1 VTSSPLGAALAVRRQ
16 STGYTN
22 RQVWLV
28 LTFALLGTLLDGAE
42 LNIIGYPLTYISHT
56 LAVSTKSLVEV
67 TTLQGFASIAGGL
80 IFGWIGDVI
89 GRKRTYVICV
99 VSFGVAAI
107 LGGFAGSYGIL
118 LLTRLLAGIGMGGL
132 FGLGYSMFTECWE
145 VRNRG
150 TVGGVIQSMYFVGE
164 IITEGVIF
172 GCLSLFG
179 HAEGWRDG
187 YVILGAVSL
196 VVAAL
201 AVVLLPESEQ
211 WRAYQARM
219 RAGDLPPEQ
228 RRGAVPLFDLFR
240 RKTARGTVLFVVIAT
255 CMFLTTNSMIV
266 YLSTFLMSVE
276 HLTLGRSSLIVLF
289 GYVVTAVSYVIT
301 GRFSDRVSRRWA
313 FVSACAF
320 GTVGFAWFLALVVSH
335 ADHVSAAY
343 WTSPAFWAL
352 MMCAGA
358 ASGFGVLGVWL
369 SEFLPTRLRST
380 GSNFAYYG
388 GRGLGAGVYPLFA
401 LDIAGSVPMALALG
415 IAGPVLGGLAAL
427 VAPDRSGR
435 EISAVE

>member
-1 VTSSPLGAALAVRRQ
+1 MARAPLGSTLAVRRQ

-22 RQVWLV
+22 RQIWLV
-28 LTFALLGTLLDGAE
+28 LSFALLGTLLDGAE

-80 IFGWIGDVI
+80 IFGWVGDVV
-89 GRKRTYVICV
+89 GRKKTYVMCV
-99 VSFGVAAI
+99 VSFGAAAI
-107 LGGFAGSYGIL
+107 LGGLAGTFESL
-118 LLTRLLAGIGMGGL
+118 LLTRLLAGVGMGGL

-164 IITEGVIF
+164 IVTEGVIF
-172 GCLSLFG
+172 GCLKLFG
-179 HAEGWRDG
+179 DTDGWRDG

-196 VVAAL
+196 VVAGL
-201 AVVLLPESEQ
+201 AVLLLPESEQ
-211 WRAYQARM
+211 WRAYQARV

-240 RKTARGTVLFVVIAT
+240 RKMAWGTVVFVVIAT

-266 YLSTFLMSVE
+266 YLSTFLMKVQ
-276 HLTLGRSSLIVLF
+276 HLALGRTSLIVLC
-289 GYVVTAVSYVIT
+289 GYVVTATSYVVT

-320 GTVGFAWFLALVVSH
+320 GTIGFAWFLALVASH
-335 ADHVSAAY
+335 ADHVAAAF
-343 WTSPAFWAL
+343 WTSPTFWAL
-352 MMCAGA
+352 MMCAAA

-415 IAGPVLGGLAAL
+415 IVGPVLGGVAGL
-427 VAPDRSGR
+427 VAPDHSGR

>member
-1 VTSSPLGAALAVRRQ
+1 MASSPLGTTFAVRRR
-16 STGYTN
+16 STGYSN

-42 LNIIGYPLTYISHT
+42 LNVIGYPLTYISHT
-56 LAVSTKSLVEV
+56 LDVSTKSLVEV
-67 TTLQGFASIAGGL
+67 TTLQGFASIAGGI
-80 IFGWIGDVI
+80 IFGWVGDI
-89 GRKRTYVICV
+89 AGRKRTYVICV
-99 VSFGVAAI
+99 VSFGAAVI
-107 LGGFAGSYGIL
+107 LGGLAGSYEIF

-145 VRNRG
+145 VKNRG

-164 IITEGVIF
+164 IVTEGVIF
-172 GCLSLFG
+172 GCLNLFG
-179 HAEGWRDG
+179 DTEGWRDG
-187 YVILGAVSL
+187 YVILGIISL
-196 VVAAL
+196 VVAVL
-201 AVVLLPESEQ
+201 AILLLPESEQ
-211 WRAYQARM
+211 WRAYQARL

-240 RKTARGTVLFVVIAT
+240 RKMAWGTVVFVIIAT

-266 YLSTFLMSVE
+266 YLSTFLMKVQ
-276 HLTLGRSSLIVLF
+276 HLKLGETSLIVLF
-289 GYVVTAVSYVIT
+289 GYIVTATSYVIT
-301 GRFSDRVSRRWA
+301 GKFSDRISRRWA
-313 FVSACAF
+313 FVCACAF
-320 GTVGFAWFLALVVSH
+320 GTIGFAWFLALVVSH
-335 ADHVSAAY
+335 SDHISRAY
-343 WTSPAFWAL
+343 WTSPTFWAL

-415 IAGPVLGGLAAL
+415 IAGPVLGGAAAL
-427 VAPDRSGR
+427 VAPDNSGR
-435 EISAVE
+435 EISAIE

>member
-1 VTSSPLGAALAVRRQ
+1 MTSSPPDAAFAVRRRT
-16 STGYTN
+16 TGYTN
-22 RQVWLV
+22 RQVRLV

-80 IFGWIGDVI
+80 IFGWLGDVI

-99 VSFGVAAI
+99 VSFGAAAI
-107 LGGFAGSYGIL
+107 LGGLAGGYESL
-118 LLTRLLAGIGMGGL
+118 LLTRLLAGVGMGGL

-145 VRNRG
+145 VRDRG
-150 TVGGVIQSMYFVGE
+150 TVGGLIQSMYFVGE
-164 IITEGVIF
+164 IVTEGVVF
-172 GCLSLFG
+172 TCLTLFG
-179 HAEGWRDG
+179 HTDGWRDG
-187 YVILGAVSL
+187 YIILGALSL
-196 VVAAL
+196 VVAGL
-201 AVVLLPESEQ
+201 AVALLPESEQ
-211 WRAYQARM
+211 WRTYQARA

-228 RRGAVPLFDLFR
+228 RRSAVPLFDLFR
-240 RKTARGTVLFVVIAT
+240 RKMAWGTVVFVIIAT

-266 YLSTFLMSVE
+266 YLSTYLIKVQ
-276 HLTLGRSSLIVLF
+276 HLTLGKSSLIVLC
-289 GYVVTAVSYVIT
+289 GYVVTASSYVIT

-313 FVSACAF
+313 FVAACAF

-335 ADHVSAAY
+335 SDHISTAY
-343 WTSPAFWAL
+343 WTSPTFWAL

-369 SEFLPTRLRST
+369 SEFLPTRLRAT

-415 IAGPVLGGLAAL
+415 IAGPVLGGTAAL
-427 VAPDRSGR
+427 IAPDYSGR

>member
-1 VTSSPLGAALAVRRQ
+1 MTSFPLGSTLAVRKR
-16 STGYTN
+16 SSGYTN
-22 RQVWLV
+22 RQIRLV
-28 LTFALLGTLLDGAE
+28 LAFALLGTLLDGAE

-80 IFGWIGDVI
+80 VFGWLGDLL
-89 GRKRTYVICV
+89 GRKWTYVMCV

-107 LGGFAGSYGIL
+107 LGGLAGSYESL

-145 VRNRG
+145 VRDRG
-150 TVGGVIQSMYFVGE
+150 TVGGLIQSMYFVGE
-164 IITEGVIF
+164 IVTEGVIF
-172 GCLSLFG
+172 ACLSLFG
-179 HAEGWRDG
+179 HTDGWRNG
-187 YVILGAVSL
+187 YIILGAVSL
-196 VVAAL
+196 VVAGL
-201 AVVLLPESEQ
+201 AAMLLPESEQ
-211 WRAYQARM
+211 WRTYQARL
-219 RAGDLPPEQ
+219 RAGDLSPEQ
-228 RRGAVPLFDLFR
+228 RRGTVPLFDLFR
-240 RKTARGTVLFVVIAT
+240 PKMARGTMLFVIIAT
-255 CMFLTTNSMIV
+255 CLFLTTNSMIV
-266 YLSTFLMSVE
+266 YLSTFLMKVE
-276 HLTLGRSSLIVLF
+276 HLSLGRSSLIVLF
-289 GYVVTAVSYVIT
+289 GYLVTAASYVLT
-301 GRFSDRVSRRWA
+301 GRISDRISRRWA
-313 FVSACAF
+313 FVAACAF
-320 GTVGFAWFLALVVSH
+320 GSIGFAWFLALVVSH
-335 ADHVSAAY
+335 ADHISAAY

-415 IAGPVLGGLAAL
+415 IAGPVVGGVAAL
-427 VAPDRSGR
+427 VAPDYSGR

>member
-1 VTSSPLGAALAVRRQ
+1 MTGSPLGAVPAVRRRPTTY
-16 STGYTN
+16 SN

-28 LTFALLGTLLDGAE
+28 LSFALLGTLLDGAE
-42 LNIIGYPLTYISHT
+42 LNIIGYPLTYISHSLDVT
-56 LAVSTKSLVEV
+56 TKSLVEV

-80 IFGWIGDVI
+80 IFGWAGDVI

-107 LGGFAGSYGIL
+107 LGGLAGTFDAL

-145 VRNRG
+145 VRDRG

-164 IITEGVIF
+164 IVTEGVIF
-172 GCLSLFG
+172 ACLTIFG
-179 HAEGWRDG
+179 HADGWRDG
-187 YVILGAVSL
+187 YVILGAAS
-196 VVAAL
+196 L
-201 AVVLLPESEQ
+201 AVALLAAALLPESEQ
-211 WRAYQARM
+211 WRAYQAHL
-219 RAGDLPPEQ
+219 RAGDLSPEQ
-228 RRGAVPLFDLFR
+228 RRSAVPLFDLFR
-240 RKTARGTVLFVVIAT
+240 RKMAWGTVVFVVIAT

-266 YLSTFLMSVE
+266 YLSTFLMKTE
-276 HLTLGRSSLIVLF
+276 HMSLGRSSLIVLF
-289 GYVVTAVSYVIT
+289 GYVVTASSYVIT
-301 GRFSDRVSRRWA
+301 GKFSDRISRRWA

-320 GTVGFAWFLALVVSH
+320 GTIGFAWFLALVASH
-335 ADHVSAAY
+335 RDHIPAAY
-343 WTSPAFWAL
+343 WTSPTFWAL
-352 MMCAGA
+352 MMCAAA

-427 VAPDRSGR
+427 VAPDYSGR
-435 EISAVE
+435 QISAVE

>member
-1 VTSSPLGAALAVRRQ
+1 MARAPLGSTLAVRRQ

-22 RQVWLV
+22 RQIWLV
-28 LTFALLGTLLDGAE
+28 LSFALLGTLLDGAE

-80 IFGWIGDVI
+80 IFGWVGDVV
-89 GRKRTYVICV
+89 GRKKTYVMCV
-99 VSFGVAAI
+99 VSFGAAAI
-107 LGGFAGSYGIL
+107 LGGLAGTFESL
-118 LLTRLLAGIGMGGL
+118 LLTRLLAGVGMGGL

-164 IITEGVIF
+164 IVTEGVIF
-172 GCLSLFG
+172 GCLKLFG
-179 HAEGWRDG
+179 DTDGWRDG

-196 VVAAL
+196 VVAGL
-201 AVVLLPESEQ
+201 AVLLLPESEQ
-211 WRAYQARM
+211 WRAYQARV

-240 RKTARGTVLFVVIAT
+240 RKIAWGTVVFVVIAT

-266 YLSTFLMSVE
+266 YLSTFLMKVQ
-276 HLTLGRSSLIVLF
+276 HLALGRTSLIVLC
-289 GYVVTAVSYVIT
+289 GYVVTATSYVVT

-320 GTVGFAWFLALVVSH
+320 GTIGFAWFLALVASH
-335 ADHVSAAY
+335 ADHVAAAF
-343 WTSPAFWAL
+343 WTSPTFWAL
-352 MMCAGA
+352 MMCAAA

-415 IAGPVLGGLAAL
+415 IVGPVLGGVAGL
-427 VAPDRSGR
+427 VAPDHSGR

>member
-1 VTSSPLGAALAVRRQ
+1 MTSSPLSGTLTLRKR

-22 RQVWLV
+22 RQIWLV
-28 LTFALLGTLLDGAE
+28 LSFALLGTLLDGAE
-42 LNIIGYPLTYISHT
+42 LNVIGYPLTYISHT

-80 IFGWIGDVI
+80 IFGWVGDVA

-99 VSFGVAAI
+99 VSFGAAAI
-107 LGGFAGSYGIL
+107 LGGLAGSYTIF

-150 TVGGVIQSMYFVGE
+150 TVGGLIQSMYFVGQ
-164 IITEGVIF
+164 ILTEGVIF
-172 GCLSLFG
+172 ACLSLFG
-179 HAEGWRDG
+179 HADGWRDG
-187 YVILGAVSL
+187 YIILGAVSL

-201 AVVLLPESEQ
+201 AVMLLPESEQ
-211 WRAYQARM
+211 WRAYQARL
-219 RAGDLPPEQ
+219 RAGDLPAQQ
-228 RRGAVPLFDLFR
+228 RRGTVPLLDLFR
-240 RKTARGTVLFVVIAT
+240 RKMARGTVLFVIIAT

-266 YLSTFLMSVE
+266 YLSTFLMKVE
-276 HLTLGRSSLIVLF
+276 HLSLGRSSLIVLF
-289 GYVVTAVSYVIT
+289 GYVVTAASYVIT
-301 GRFSDRVSRRWA
+301 GRISDRISRRWA
-313 FVSACAF
+313 FVAACAF
-320 GTVGFAWFLALVVSH
+320 GTIGFAWFLALVVGHS
-335 ADHVSAAY
+335 DHISAAY

-401 LDIAGSVPMALALG
+401 LDIAGSVAMALALG
-415 IAGPVLGGLAAL
+415 VAGPVLGGVAALAA
-427 VAPDRSGR
+427 PDNSGR
-435 EISAVE
+435 KISAVE

>member
-1 VTSSPLGAALAVRRQ
+1 MTSAPLGAALAVRRR

-22 RQVWLV
+22 RQVRLV
-28 LTFALLGTLLDGAE
+28 LLFALLGTLLDGAE

-80 IFGWIGDVI
+80 IFGWVGDVM

-99 VSFGVAAI
+99 VSFGAAAI
-107 LGGFAGSYGIL
+107 LGGFAGGYDTL

-145 VRNRG
+145 VRGRG

-164 IITEGVIF
+164 IVTEGVIF

-179 HAEGWRDG
+179 HTDGWRDG
-187 YVILGAVSL
+187 YIILGAVSL

-240 RKTARGTVLFVVIAT
+240 RKTAWGTVLFVVIAT

-266 YLSTFLMSVE
+266 YLSTFLMKVE
-276 HLTLGRSSLIVLF
+276 HLSLGRSSLIVLF
-289 GYVVTAVSYVIT
+289 GYMVTASSYVIT
-301 GRFSDRVSRRWA
+301 GSLSDRVSRRWA
-313 FVSACAF
+313 FVAACAF
-320 GTVGFAWFLALVVSH
+320 GTVGFAWFLALVAAR
-335 ADHVSAAY
+335 ADHITAAY
-343 WTSPAFWAL
+343 WAAPAFWAL

-415 IAGPVLGGLAAL
+415 IAGPVLGGVAAL
-427 VAPDRSGR
+427 VAPDCSGR
-435 EISAVE
+435 EISAIE